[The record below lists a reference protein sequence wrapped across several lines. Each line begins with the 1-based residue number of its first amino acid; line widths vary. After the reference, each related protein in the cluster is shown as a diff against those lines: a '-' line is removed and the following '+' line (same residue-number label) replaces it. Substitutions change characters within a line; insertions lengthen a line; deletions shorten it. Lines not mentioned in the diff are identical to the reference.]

1 MAEDLI
7 MALTEN
13 VGGGVGGF
21 KLAPDLNY
29 IANKASTASNAIRIS
44 SIDPSAGFATAL
56 DLEGKFYV
64 TLLILGNLNTSGST
78 DIKLTIDGVLIW
90 DSSITNTNT
99 SISLTML
106 GSTTSTQEAI
116 YCESS
121 LLLEVRKTDDSDIY
135 LDYLAR
141 PIL

>member
-1 MAEDLI
+1 

-13 VGGGVGGF
+13 VGGGGGGF
-21 KLAPDLNY
+21 KLAPDINY
-29 IANKASTASNAIRIS
+29 IANKVSATINTIRIS

-64 TLLILGNLNTSGST
+64 TLLILGDLNTSGST

-90 DSSITNTNT
+90 DSSITNT
-99 SISLTML
+99 SSSLAML